1 VLVVR
6 NDVQML
12 NEMEKTKIL
21 AFRDAMYSQASSGRS
36 GAQGVLVRNDRMGEQ
51 FKNLVDYL
59 TIDRHGCASSGAA
72 RALWEGMTND
82 VFFTMLLS
90 HVDVDTSGASHLSKS
105 KQLVGLCTAFHP
117 DAWRGPVSCDTLT
130 TEIHLALETSPA
142 SYTVEVERLTVK
154 EVLRVWKFSKQP
166 VLIIMARELDL
177 ALNSGRNPVG
187 QESGTH
193 ARPFPAFLRQVRTLL
208 NGFHKSFVHLQSL
221 GFLAPASDGFSRSAE
236 DWAKLTKPRA
246 IAAVAVE
253 GEQTLAAVS
262 TQIVRPLAK
271 GKKPYPTDPAL
282 LCNMCGRK
290 RHGPDGCFL
299 KLTRTQTKTLLRVLQ
314 CLQRERRI
322 KISFLSPI
330 EYQIEW

>member
-1 VLVVR
+1 
-6 NDVQML
+6 
-12 NEMEKTKIL
+12 
-21 AFRDAMYSQASSGRS
+21 
-36 GAQGVLVRNDRMGEQ
+36 
-51 FKNLVDYL
+51 
-59 TIDRHGCASSGAA
+59 
-72 RALWEGMTND
+72 
-82 VFFTMLLS
+82 
-90 HVDVDTSGASHLSKS
+90 
-105 KQLVGLCTAFHP
+105 
-117 DAWRGPVSCDTLT
+117 
-130 TEIHLALETSPA
+130 LETSPA

-208 NGFHKSFVHLQSL
+208 NGFHKSFVHLKSL

-290 RHGPDGCFL
+290 RHGPDGCFFFL
-299 KLTRTQTKTLLRVLQ
+299 KLTRTETRTLLRVL
-314 CLQRERRI
+314 
-322 KISFLSPI
+322 
-330 EYQIEW
+330 